1 MLEEIEGQ
9 MLLLVGLGNPGS
21 KYASNR
27 HNIGFMAVDEIVRR
41 HGFAAWRKR
50 FQGETSEGSLGGERV
65 MALKPQTYMNESGR
79 AVGEAMRFYSLTP
92 DDVIVLHDEIDLPP
106 AKVRVKTGGG
116 SAGNNGIRSIDAH
129 IGADYHRVRLGV
141 GKLEA
146 KGTARVHVLGDF
158 NKADQAWLAPLI
170 EAIGENAGLLAARD
184 FTTFQNRVH
193 LALNPE
199 PEKPKPGKKETD

>member
-1 MLEEIEGQ
+1 

-21 KYASNR
+21 RYAANR

-50 FQGETSEGSLGGERV
+50 FQAETAEGTLGGERTL
-65 MALKPQTYMNESGR
+65 ALKPQTYMNESGR
-79 AVGEAMRFYSLTP
+79 AVGDAMRFYSLTP
-92 DDVIVLHDEIDLPP
+92 DDVVVLHDEIDLPP

-129 IGADYHRVRLGV
+129 IGNEYHRVRLGV
-141 GKLEA
+141 GKLEV
-146 KGTARVHVLGDF
+146 KGTAHMHVLGDF
-158 NKADQAWLAPLI
+158 SKADRLWLEPLIATITENAPL
-170 EAIGENAGLLAARD
+170 LAKHD

-199 PEKPKPGKKETD
+199 PDKPKPTKTEKE

>member
-1 MLEEIEGQ
+1 

-21 KYASNR
+21 RYAFNR

-50 FQGETSEGSLGGERV
+50 FQAETAEGKLGGERTL
-65 MALKPQTYMNESGR
+65 ALKPQTYMNESGR
-79 AVGEAMRFYSLTP
+79 AVGEAMRFYNLAP
-92 DDVIVLHDEIDLPP
+92 DDVVVVHDEIDLPP

-116 SAGNNGIRSIDAH
+116 SAGNNGVRSIDAH
-129 IGADYHRVRLGV
+129 IGNDYHRVRLGV

-146 KGTARVHVLGDF
+146 KGTAHMHVLADF
-158 NKADQAWLAPLI
+158 SRADRSWLEPLLATVAENAPL
-170 EAIGENAGLLAARD
+170 LARHD
-184 FTTFQNRVH
+184 FATFQNRVH

-199 PEKPKPGKKETD
+199 PEKPKPAETEKE

>member
-1 MLEEIEGQ
+1 

-21 KYASNR
+21 RYAANR

-50 FQGETSEGSLGGERV
+50 FQAETAEGTLGGERTL
-65 MALKPQTYMNESGR
+65 ALKPQTYMNESGR
-79 AVGEAMRFYSLTP
+79 AVGEAMRFYNLSP
-92 DDVIVLHDEIDLPP
+92 DDVVVFHDEIDLPP

-129 IGADYHRVRLGV
+129 IGNDYHRVRLGV
-141 GKLEA
+141 GKLDV
-146 KGTARVHVLGDF
+146 KGTAHMHVLGDF
-158 NKADQAWLAPLI
+158 SKADRLWLEPLIAAVTENAPL
-170 EAIGENAGLLAARD
+170 LAQHD
-184 FTTFQNRVH
+184 FATFQNRVH

-199 PEKPKPGKKETD
+199 PEKPKPAKTEKE

>member
-1 MLEEIEGQ
+1 

-41 HGFAAWRKR
+41 HGFGAWRKR
-50 FQGETSEGSLGGERV
+50 FQGETSEGNLGGERV
-65 MALKPQTYMNESGR
+65 LALKPQTYMNESGR
-79 AVGEAMRFYSLTP
+79 AVGEAMRFYNLTP
-92 DDVIVLHDEIDLPP
+92 DDIIVLHDEIDLPP

-129 IGADYHRVRLGV
+129 IGNDYHRVRLGV
-141 GKLEA
+141 GKLDE

-158 NKADQAWLAPLI
+158 SKADRQWLDPLI
-170 EAIGENAGLLAARD
+170 ETVAENAALLTARD
-184 FTTFQNRVH
+184 FLTFQNRVH

-199 PEKPKPGKKETD
+199 PEKTKPAKKETD